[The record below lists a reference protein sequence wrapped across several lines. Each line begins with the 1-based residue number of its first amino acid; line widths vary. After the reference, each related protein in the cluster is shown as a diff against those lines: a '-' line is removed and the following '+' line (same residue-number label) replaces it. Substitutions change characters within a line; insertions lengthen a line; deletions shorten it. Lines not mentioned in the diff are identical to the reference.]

1 MENTT
6 PIVGILTSYGKP
18 YLFGL
23 IRNAVEEDKMPYVI
37 VESNDAAVSF
47 AHTFRLMYPSV
58 KPTVLSD
65 LESSVT
71 QDLES
76 PKLEAQVVFTTQRT
90 LLLLLLPYFSPLHAI
105 DFTKHLF
112 YLVPNRIPADVQA
125 YINMKLLEQSYFH
138 GHEIPYVTM
147 YGVNTL
153 NFPVLESKIT
163 IFDKHSEAIP
173 VNFQLVGKDTPDVDL
188 CEEMAKIVLRI
199 HMETPGK
206 TIVVILKGRSEIA
219 TFQGLLENIE
229 TDKTNIVPLRSGTS
243 SELVPRLMFVQNVY
257 SHGEWTISEGRER
270 FTNIYLATD
279 EVLNLV
285 MVPVDVVIDSFRAIV
300 QGRALSGEET
310 TFSTTVSKNVS
321 IGRSTILQN
330 KISSVEAGTCLVMTT
345 KELFDEDPFIPQTI
359 VFYLLMLGKTNLA
372 LTDIFPSF
380 VVHNDLV
387 LLQSIGALNPDYR
400 TTALGTFLLDAPLA
414 PLESAVLW
422 LYMQE
427 YWVLGKPCLPA
438 MIAVAM
444 ISTFS
449 EEHPYYVYPTFEEDI
464 IHKETTHRR
473 KYWTKFAGEDDL
485 QTFLNIWFGI
495 FADMDT
501 FDPTYDD
508 LRRWGRDNSLNG
520 DRLYMVLHKIHQLQ
534 TMVQKYGFVCDEEE
548 VLDPTAGASVLRKV
562 YSQVYLIKR
571 MSSTEEDTTLYKSIS
586 DQRVYSIYY
595 PTSINT
601 LSVTN
606 PPEIVCPITSDTD
619 ILVAIL
625 FR

>member
-23 IRNAVEEDKMPYVI
+23 IRNAVEEEKMPYVV

-58 KPTVLSD
+58 KTTVLSD
-65 LESSVT
+65 
-71 QDLES
+71 QDHAILDH
-76 PKLEAQVVFTTQRT
+76 AQVVFTTQRT
-90 LLLLLLPYFSPLHAI
+90 LLHLLLPYFSPLYAI

-125 YINMKLLEQSYFH
+125 YVNIKLIEQSYFN
-138 GHEIPYVTM
+138 GYEIPYVTM
-147 YGVNTL
+147 YGVNTQ

-163 IFDKHSEAIP
+163 IFNKHSEAIP
-173 VNFQLVGKDTPDVDL
+173 VNFQLVGKDTLDVDL
-188 CEEMAKIVLRI
+188 CEEIAKIVLRT

-206 TIVVILKGRSEIA
+206 TMVVILKARSEIA

-229 TDKTNIVPLRSGTS
+229 TSK
-243 SELVPRLMFVQNVY
+243 MFVQNVY
-257 SHGEWTISEGRER
+257 DHGEWTITQDRER
-270 FTNIYLATD
+270 FTNIYVSTD

-321 IGRSTILQN
+321 LGRCTILQN

-387 LLQSIGALNPDYR
+387 LLQSIGALNPDNR
-400 TTALGTFLLDAPLA
+400 TTALGTFLLDAPLS

-464 IHKETTHRR
+464 IHKKTIHRR
-473 KYWTKFAGEDDL
+473 EYWTKFAGEDDL

-495 FADMDT
+495 FADMET

-508 LRRWGRDNSLNG
+508 LRRWGRDNSLDG
-520 DRLYMVLHKIHQLQ
+520 DRLFMVLHKIHQLQ

-548 VLDPTAGASVLRKV
+548 VLDPTADVSVLRKV

-571 MSSTEEDTTLYKSIS
+571 MLSTEEDTTLYKSIS
-586 DQRVYSIYY
+586 DQQIYSIYY